1 MNAVRR
7 SLLGNSG
14 KHEGTEANSGQL
26 SLILRSAI
34 WMEKVKLSP
43 ERTVIDPVL
52 CYEIIENE
60 IAFALVKALVDQH
73 RDDLFLE
80 LLQLGFLPLFNRAPD
95 QPEQGDTGNVISL
108 WALSPPVCVPQCL
121 LPLPR
126 CFQCHKPS

>member
-26 SLILRSAI
+26 SLILMSAI

-52 CYEIIENE
+52 SYEIIENK
-60 IAFALVKALVDQH
+60 IAFALVKALVD
-73 RDDLFLE
+73 
-80 LLQLGFLPLFNRAPD
+80 
-95 QPEQGDTGNVISL
+95 
-108 WALSPPVCVPQCL
+108 
-121 LPLPR
+121 
-126 CFQCHKPS
+126 